1 MILMKRMK
9 VRGLCLVGLGL
20 MSTLAFGLAGSASA
34 APLLFKP
41 ANGIFPYHFT
51 GTGGETILETLSG
64 KKVEAASTDI
74 QINQLNSTLF
84 DLHIEFLKLKAEA
97 TACKNEGKAE
107 AVLMNLLGHLGLA
120 DPGNKPAV
128 LLLVPTGFEFEC
140 AFGIAKEK
148 LRGELIGEITSPGLS
163 TGSELESL
171 SFVQSKGMQAL
182 STFLL
187 GSETLT
193 NQFEEISLNGGAFE
207 GWGQLGAAD
216 LKAVAGEG
224 KFELVSP

>member
-1 MILMKRMK
+1 MILIKRVK
-9 VRGLCLVGLGL
+9 SRGLCLVGLGL
-20 MSTLAFGLAGSASA
+20 ISTLAFGLAGSASA
-34 APLLFKP
+34 APLLFKS
-41 ANGIFPYHFT
+41 ANLPYHFT

-64 KKVEAASTDI
+64 KQVKAASTDI
-74 QINQLNSTLF
+74 LVNQLNSTLF
-84 DLHIEFLKLKAEA
+84 DLHIEFLKVKAEG

-107 AVLMNLLGHLGLA
+107 GILVNLLGHLGLA
-120 DPGNKPAV
+120 DPGSKPAV

-148 LRGELIGEITSPGLS
+148 VRGEVIGEITSPGLNTS
-163 TGSELESL
+163 SELESL

-182 STFLL
+182 TTFLL

-193 NQFEEISLNGGAFE
+193 NQFQESSLNGGAFE
-207 GWGQLGAAD
+207 GSAQLGTAD